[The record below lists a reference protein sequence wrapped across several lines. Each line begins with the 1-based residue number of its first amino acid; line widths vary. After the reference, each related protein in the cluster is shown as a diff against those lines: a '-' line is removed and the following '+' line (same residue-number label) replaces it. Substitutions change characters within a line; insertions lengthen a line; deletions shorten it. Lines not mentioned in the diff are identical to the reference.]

1 MFGFIIRIVITLA
14 TLLFTVWLFIN
25 GSWGWGITMILPLA
39 FLVLTFFRHERII
52 LALNQMRLGNTDK
65 AYFHLK
71 KITAPQ
77 MMIKRQQAYYYY
89 LIAMLGAQDNGMTKS
104 EQLMRKALQLGLR
117 ASMDQ
122 AVAHLHLAGMC
133 LQSGRKQEGLK
144 LLDDAKRLDKDGML
158 SEQIKTMKK
167 QATQVATKNQMR
179 MMQMGG
185 GRMRMGKPR

>member
-1 MFGFIIRIVITLA
+1 MIGFILRTVLTLS
-14 TLLFTVWLFIN
+14 TLFFTVWLFAR

-39 FLVLTFFRHERII
+39 LLILSFFRHERII
-52 LALNQMRLGNTDK
+52 LALNQMRMGNTDK
-65 AYFHLK
+65 AYVHLK

-77 MMIKRQQAYYYY
+77 MMVKRQQAYYYY
-89 LIAMLGAQDNGMTKS
+89 LIGMLGAQENGLAKS

-117 ASMDQ
+117 SAMDQ

-158 SEQIKTMKK
+158 SDQIKTMKK
-167 QATQVATKNQMR
+167 QATQVASKNQMR
-179 MMQMGG
+179 MMQMSGG
-185 GRMRMGKPR
+185 KMRMGKPR